1 MDALELLKKDH
12 RKVEAL
18 FHRFNDGGGLTGMV
32 KRLTGTAASPRQKR
46 SAAEQIC
53 RELDVHASIEES
65 TFYPAIRALRDERLD
80 QLLDESLREHSSI
93 KDRVQEARA
102 SLGDE
107 GQLGSAMASL
117 QECVDHHVREEEGE
131 MFPRITDGM
140 PESDREALGRV
151 LAARKRAA
159 VAPTKSAKTGTRA
172 RKRTV
177 KRAETRSTTDRRRV
191 RKTTAKAK
199 KPRTAAK
206 ARAARRR

>member
-1 MDALELLKKDH
+1 MDAIALLEKDH

-18 FHRFNDGGGLTGMV
+18 FQRFNDGGGLTGVV
-32 KRLTGTAASPRQKR
+32 KRLTGNAASAREKR

-53 RELDVHASIEES
+53 RELDVHADVEES

-80 QLLDESLREHSSI
+80 QLLDESLREHGSI

-102 SLGDE
+102 SLDDE
-107 GQLGSAMASL
+107 AQLGSAMSSL
-117 QECVDHHVREEEGE
+117 QECVDHHVRDEENE
-131 MFPRITDGM
+131 MFPRITDLM
-140 PESDREALGRV
+140 PEAERDALGRE
-151 LAARKRAA
+151 LAARKRAPMPA
-159 VAPTKSAKTGTRA
+159 GRSAKTPARA

-177 KRAETRSTTDRRRV
+177 KRAASTSAARGRRV

-206 ARAARRR
+206 SRAARRR